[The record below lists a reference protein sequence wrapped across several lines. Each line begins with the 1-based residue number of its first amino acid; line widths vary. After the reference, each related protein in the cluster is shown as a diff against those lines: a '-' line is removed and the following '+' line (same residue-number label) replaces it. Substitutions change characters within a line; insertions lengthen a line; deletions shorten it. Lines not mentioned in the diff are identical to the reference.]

1 MNGWIDALLN
11 ARGLQLKR
19 TMFQML
25 QERYQR
31 NEQIIERIGS
41 QLNSETDINA
51 FYKLMTD
58 VYEAAYMKSVS
69 DHSQKLSEMGL
80 VAKITKP
87 EANR

>member
-1 MNGWIDALLN
+1 MMGWIEAMLN
-11 ARGLQLKR
+11 ARSMQLKR

-31 NEQIIERIGS
+31 NEQIIDRIGS
-41 QLNSETDINA
+41 QLTSENDITA
-51 FYKLMTD
+51 FYKLLTD
-58 VYEAAYMKSVS
+58 VYEAAYMKSVA

-87 EANR
+87 GS